1 MSKMSPRLKQA
12 NKQEKTKQ
20 KKKSIK
26 GHNKVNQ
33 ADFVTISSYFARFNF
48 INDTVF
54 VKRTTTT
61 TIVII
66 IIIIINDIINN
77 NKRTIIIINAKRTI
91 IKQQQQNA

>member
-26 GHNKVNQ
+26 RHNKVNQ
-33 ADFVTISSYFARFNF
+33 ADLVTVSNYFSRFNF

-54 VKRTTTT
+54 AK
-61 TIVII
+61 I
-66 IIIIINDIINN
+66 
-77 NKRTIIIINAKRTI
+77 IIIINAKRTI